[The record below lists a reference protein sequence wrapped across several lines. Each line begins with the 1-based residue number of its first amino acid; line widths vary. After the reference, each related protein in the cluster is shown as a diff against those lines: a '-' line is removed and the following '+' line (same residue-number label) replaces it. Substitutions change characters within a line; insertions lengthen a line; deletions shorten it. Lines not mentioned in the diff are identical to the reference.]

1 MKLFKI
7 QILMVLL
14 ALPLVSC
21 IDEIAPDKTEK
32 EIITEISRTW
42 SCDMT
47 EDGTPYTGFDI
58 TISSDINA
66 SNEISISNFHNS
78 DEVVTAI
85 VGKDLMIRFN
95 QQVGNQVFEGTGEIS
110 NDYSRITWN
119 YKIDIGEDE
128 LVIVTGTSTSGG
140 EV

>member
-7 QILMVLL
+7 QILIAFL
-14 ALPLVSC
+14 ALPLMSC
-21 IDEIAPDKTEK
+21 IDEIVPPASEQ

-42 SCDMT
+42 SCDMI
-47 EDGTPYTGFDI
+47 EDGSFNLFFDVG
-58 TISSDINA
+58 ISSDA
-66 SNEISISNFHNS
+66 TDSNEISILNFHNS
-78 DEVVTAI
+78 GETVIAI

-110 NDYSRITWN
+110 NDYSRITWD